1 MVRLYWLCIAL
12 LLSWEY
18 FCSVFYDLPCLQ
30 LPGQSGSMGHQKKN
44 GKMFV
49 RNDVVPNWDEKPQRD
64 IIFLCCKN
72 LGCPLHS
79 SSYMDFKV
87 HMLRD
92 ISYSTCIKSMK
103 TKPVITLIFL
113 SSPQVYTK
121 KLVGAQSSLRSY
133 THSLWGTTRFSLP
146 PLLWCQA
153 GTWSP
158 GTETAFSLYNCNEI
172 FTEKQGTGTGQ
183 QLK

>member
-49 RNDVVPNWDEKPQRD
+49 RNDVVPNWDEKPQRH

-121 KLVGAQSSLRSY
+121 KVGWCPKQPAKLHPLTLGNYKVHPPSPRVVPSRYMVSWDRNCLLVV
-133 THSLWGTTRFSLP
+133 
-146 PLLWCQA
+146 
-153 GTWSP
+153 
-158 GTETAFSLYNCNEI
+158 
-172 FTEKQGTGTGQ
+172 
-183 QLK
+183 